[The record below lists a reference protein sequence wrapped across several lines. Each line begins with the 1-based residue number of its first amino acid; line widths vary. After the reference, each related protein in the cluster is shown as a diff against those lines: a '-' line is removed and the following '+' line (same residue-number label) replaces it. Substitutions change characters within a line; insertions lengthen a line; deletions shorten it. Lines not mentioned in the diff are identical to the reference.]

1 MVKTLNILLVVLG
14 LACFAQAV
22 PSEDKVVYPSP
33 ITQSTTGIRVLF
45 KSSRLSQHHHW

>member
-22 PSEDKVVYPSP
+22 PSEDKVSLP
-33 ITQSTTGIRVLF
+33 IANYSVHNWYSGTFQV
-45 KSSRLSQHHHW
+45 K